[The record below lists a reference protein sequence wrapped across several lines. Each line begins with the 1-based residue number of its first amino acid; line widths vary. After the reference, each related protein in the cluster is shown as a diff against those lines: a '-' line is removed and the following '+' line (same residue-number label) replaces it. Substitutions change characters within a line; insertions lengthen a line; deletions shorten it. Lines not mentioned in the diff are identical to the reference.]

1 MAEYPTD
8 QGGETSTTEQ
18 VKEQVAEKAEVAQ
31 EKAGQAA
38 QQARGRL
45 RDQVDQRS
53 TEAGERL
60 AGTAA
65 DARSVAEELRRQGK
79 DAPARLVEQAAG
91 QADRAAAYLKTAS
104 GDRILRDVEDFA
116 RSKPWAVAA
125 GGLALGFAASRFLK
139 ASSSRRYQE
148 ARASYPDTVRTT
160 AYTTGRSSHLGCG
173 RPITAAS
180 RIFGWA
186 ITAFSSSTEEI
197 HSPPDLITSLVR
209 STICM

>member
-1 MAEYPTD
+1 MAMTQYPTD

-18 VKEQVAEKAEVAQ
+18 VKEQVAETAEVAQ
-31 EKAGQAA
+31 EKARDAA
-38 QQARGRL
+38 QQARGRF

-65 DARSVAEELRRQGK
+65 DARSVAEELRHQGK
-79 DAPARLVEQAAG
+79 DTPARLVEQAAG

-148 ARASYPDTVRTT
+148 AGYPDPVRTT
-160 AYTTGRSSHLGCG
+160 TYRTDAEVTTTYPAGVPVAGTYD
-173 RPITAAS
+173 PV
-180 RIFGWA
+180 
-186 ITAFSSSTEEI
+186 E
-197 HSPPDLITSLVR
+197 PDVR
-209 STICM
+209 LPRAE